1 MLAKKKLSL
10 PDVCQCCLSAS
21 LDICS
26 WERWAGGVGKG
37 LLKRE
42 GGVGGGARLSREGG
56 VGGRE
61 LGRDMLEVGG
71 GESRVEKESGRE
83 GRASPGSSSG

>member
-1 MLAKKKLSL
+1 M
-10 PDVCQCCLSAS
+10 
-21 LDICS
+21 
-26 WERWAGGVGKG
+26 
-37 LLKRE
+37 
-42 GGVGGGARLSREGG
+42 GGGARLSREGG